1 MFAMSRKL
9 LIGSVLVL
17 AVLVIGTSLFARGL
31 FLTTLN
37 KQAVYQVDQNWAAMT
52 RRSAL
57 LRRVGVEVSPRV
69 LLKANLLRRP
79 TPAP

>member
-37 KQAVYQVDQNWAAMT
+37 KQAVYQLDQNW
-52 RRSAL
+52 
-57 LRRVGVEVSPRV
+57 P
-69 LLKANLLRRP
+69 P
-79 TPAP
+79 